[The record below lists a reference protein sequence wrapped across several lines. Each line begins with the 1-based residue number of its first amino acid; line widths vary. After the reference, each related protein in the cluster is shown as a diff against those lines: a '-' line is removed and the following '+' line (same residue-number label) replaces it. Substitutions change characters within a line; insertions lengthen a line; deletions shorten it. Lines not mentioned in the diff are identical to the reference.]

1 MLQLTVLRKTAGL
14 SQSELARRSNLHHR
28 LPCTSSENGRLSPTG
43 GQLAKLAA
51 GLSFEGRPAELLEE
65 VDDDAR
71 F

>member
-1 MLQLTVLRKTAGL
+1 MLRLIVLRKTAGL
-14 SQSELARRSNLHHR
+14 SQSELARRSNLHHSTVC
-28 LPCTSSENGRLSPTG
+28 LVENGRLQPYG

-51 GLSFEGRPAELLEE
+51 ALSFEGRPAELLEE